1 MKFIF
6 TDEAVFIKVF
16 LTIHDIIN
24 SVGATLESPNGIRR
38 VNVSYLESVRRTVT
52 MLPSILTTR
61 TGVPRS
67 T

>member
-1 MKFIF
+1 MTFIL

-16 LTIHDIIN
+16 LIKHDIIN
-24 SVGATLESPNGIRR
+24 TGGVSLESPKGTRR
-38 VNVSYLESVRRTVT
+38 VNVSYIESVRRTVT